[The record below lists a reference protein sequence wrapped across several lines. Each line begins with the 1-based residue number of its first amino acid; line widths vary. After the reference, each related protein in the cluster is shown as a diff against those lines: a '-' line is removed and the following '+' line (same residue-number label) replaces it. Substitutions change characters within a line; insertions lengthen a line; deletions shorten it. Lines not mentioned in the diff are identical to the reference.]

1 VAASPERSVA
11 TIVAVTSELLPVQS
25 LFIPC
30 TRVVVRLFEPVVPF
44 VTVSKSTGL
53 AVTVEAEAHA
63 PTVPDTFTPVAKAA
77 DVPIKVE
84 TPSAMRAMAANLD
97 LLDFTNI
104 FDSPY
109 FFSHGW
115 MVPELSQSYLEIAV
129 FCCQKLGLTPV
140 LRG

>member
-1 VAASPERSVA
+1 VP
-11 TIVAVTSELLPVQS
+11 IDAVTEEVLTAHASV
-25 LFIPC
+25 FPC
-30 TRVVVRLFEPVVPF
+30 ITFGVRLFKPVVPF
-44 VTVSKSTGL
+44 GTVSKSTAA
-53 AVTVEAEAHA
+53 AVTVEGAEHA
-63 PTVPDTFTPVAKAA
+63 PTVPLTFTPVAKAA

-97 LLDFTNI
+97 LLDFANI

-109 FFSHGW
+109 FFSQDW
-115 MVPELSQSYLEIAV
+115 MVPDLSQSYLEIAV